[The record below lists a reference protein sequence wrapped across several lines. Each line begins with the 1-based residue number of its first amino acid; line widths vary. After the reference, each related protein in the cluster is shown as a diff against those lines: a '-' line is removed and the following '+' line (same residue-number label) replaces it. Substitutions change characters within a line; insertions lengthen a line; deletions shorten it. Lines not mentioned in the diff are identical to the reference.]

1 MGKRVYPGLYMRART
16 KPLFSACTHITLA
29 SIAEA
34 PNHWDFYSK
43 MMSNYVSTFYA
54 TISGNYVVIV
64 TLLFVMVLTFLLP
77 DISNKLQA
85 SHELKNMKELMGKMT
100 SEVKQAEVACL
111 AVADEICCIHCAMKK
126 SNTETVSIS
135 KSKCE
140 TCQSA
145 PAIACRLPSPSPP
158 EPKKKLVSFE
168 ESSSPLKTLQTR
180 KSPLCRT
187 STPTRLMPKNL

>member
-1 MGKRVYPGLYMRART
+1 MGKRVYP
-16 KPLFSACTHITLA
+16 
-29 SIAEA
+29 AEA

-126 SNTETVSIS
+126 SNTETQKQVRDLSVCTS
-135 KSKCE
+135 HCMQ
-140 TCQSA
+140 TTQSE
-145 PAIACRLPSPSPP
+145 PARTEKEVGFIRRIFFPIKNTSNKEVTIMSY
-158 EPKKKLVSFE
+158 VYTNSFDAQKPVITA
-168 ESSSPLKTLQTR
+168 SQ
-180 KSPLCRT
+180 
-187 STPTRLMPKNL
+187 